1 MFPPQQKG
9 RKAEQGV
16 QGFKPNP
23 LQAEEKEPPTV
34 MPRPPGVCERLCRSA
49 DSGPEI
55 ALPSS
60 TPDEPT
66 HRESSGKN
74 CLRNPRGNNNGAS
87 NS

>member
-49 DSGPEI
+49 DSGPE
-55 ALPSS
+55 
-60 TPDEPT
+60 
-66 HRESSGKN
+66 
-74 CLRNPRGNNNGAS
+74 
-87 NS
+87 